1 MNKRDFLNE
10 LKKNLKYMSDEEK
23 EDILQDYSLHYA
35 EGASDQ
41 KSEDTISRKLG
52 DPKEIA
58 KELNAENAIQKVEEQ
73 KNIKSISNAVLS
85 IMGLGVMNFMLVI
98 ASLFFILIFSPV
110 ILLFVVG
117 VPIMLVSPVILVVMG
132 FVNGFHTLGWP
143 EVYEVIR
150 LLAIGSVLAVV
161 GYYIARAF
169 MKLFI
174 HLLKWNIAM
183 VKGRGLM

>member
-1 MNKRDFLNE
+1 MNKHDFLNK
-10 LKKNLKYMSDEEK
+10 LKKNLKYITDEEK
-23 EDILQDYSLHYA
+23 EEILQDYALHYA
-35 EGASDQ
+35 EGANDQ
-41 KSEDTISRKLG
+41 KSEHTISRNLG

-58 KELNAENAIQKVEEQ
+58 KELNAENALQKVEEQ

-85 IMGLGVMNFMLVI
+85 IMGLGAMNFMLVI
-98 ASLFFILIFSPV
+98 AGLFFILIFSPV
-110 ILLFVVG
+110 IFLFVVG
-117 VPIMLVSPVILVVMG
+117 VPIMLLSPVILVVMG

-143 EVYEVIR
+143 EVNEVIR

-174 HLLKWNIAM
+174 HHLKWNMAM
-183 VKGRGLM
+183 VKGRG